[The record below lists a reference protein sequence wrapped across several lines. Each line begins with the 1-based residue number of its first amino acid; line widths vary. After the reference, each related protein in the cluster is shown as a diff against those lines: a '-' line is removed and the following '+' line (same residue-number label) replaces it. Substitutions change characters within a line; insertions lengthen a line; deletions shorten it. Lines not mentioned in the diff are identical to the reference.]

1 MQIKYVHVITHIT
14 MFHLTK
20 PPTTFIADERLRK
33 INSIQNTYKLQMVRY
48 TQCENMLY
56 NNKIGNVL
64 HI

>member
-1 MQIKYVHVITHIT
+1 MQIKYVHVITHII

-20 PPTTFIADERLRK
+20 PPTTLIADERLIK
-33 INSIQNTYKLQMVRY
+33 NISIENTYKLQMFWY